1 MKTITD
7 KLEKNKMLKLIEYIS
22 VFCLIMVLSMGCGQP
37 NLDDPKVREKVL
49 AEAIE
54 YDKLQTRKS
63 PSGEE
68 LRFAPNQEKPY
79 TGWVKSDSLDVMDD
93 ISDEFDDIDT
103 AITYDYEGD
112 MELVQYQHGKV
123 HGLYMSWRESSQQNC
138 IRGTVVKGVPDG
150 LWTGWYENGQK
161 GFEGTCGNGLLNGK
175 WTVWYENSQKSVK
188 GTFLNGK
195 MNGFWTGWHEN
206 GQKAGEGTFLNG
218 KENGLV
224 IEWDENG
231 QEVSR
236 ETYKDGIGENVDTLT
251 PLKEE

>member
-1 MKTITD
+1 
-7 KLEKNKMLKLIEYIS
+7 
-22 VFCLIMVLSMGCGQP
+22 MGCGQP
-37 NLDDPKVREKVL
+37 NLDHPKVREKVL

-68 LRFAPNQEKPY
+68 FRFAPNQKKPY

-93 ISDEFDDIDT
+93 ISNEFDDIDT

-161 GFEGTCGNGLLNGK
+161 GFEGTFRNGLVNGK
-175 WTVWYENSQKSVK
+175 YTQWYN
-188 GTFLNGK
+188 
-195 MNGFWTGWHEN
+195 N
-206 GQKAGEGTFLNG
+206 GQKEGEGTFLNG
-218 KENGLV
+218 RENGLWTYWYENGQKMEEGTYKDGKKDGLWT
-224 IEWDENG
+224 EWDENG
-231 QEVSR
+231 QVMWSD
-236 ETYKDGIGENVDTLT
+236 TYNDGKGEKTLT
-251 PLKEE
+251 PIEEE